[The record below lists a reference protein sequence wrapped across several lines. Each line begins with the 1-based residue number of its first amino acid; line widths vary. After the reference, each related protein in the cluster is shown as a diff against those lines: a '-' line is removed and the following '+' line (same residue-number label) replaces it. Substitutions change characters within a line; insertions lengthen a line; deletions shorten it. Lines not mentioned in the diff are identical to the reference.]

1 MFTKKQPVVKVAEMG
16 CCGCFGF
23 SFLFSRKPKNGS
35 RSSRG
40 LGLSAHPSQEPLLD
54 EDVEED
60 VEEDD
65 VGSYNGDDGSDSGNG
80 DDGTDTGNG
89 DDGEYRSPV
98 RRSEDILISRAEN
111 GFSCREFPVKETH
124 RLVRSEVITGSKP
137 ASSFIAYVFAD
148 CWEVIIHFVNGQ
160 GMDYVMTDLSQTIAW
175 SCISQNFLYF
185 KFV

>member
-40 LGLSAHPSQEPLLD
+40 LGLSTHPSQEPLLD

-60 VEEDD
+60 VEEND
-65 VGSYNGDDGSDSGNG
+65 VGSY
-80 DDGTDTGNG
+80 DGTDTGNG

-124 RLVRSEVITGSKP
+124 RLVRSEDENGSKMVNE
-137 ASSFIAYVFAD
+137 YVHKYKIGSGSYGK
-148 CWEVIIHFVNGQ
+148 VV
-160 GMDYVMTDLSQTIAW
+160 S
-175 SCISQNFLYF
+175 
-185 KFV
+185 